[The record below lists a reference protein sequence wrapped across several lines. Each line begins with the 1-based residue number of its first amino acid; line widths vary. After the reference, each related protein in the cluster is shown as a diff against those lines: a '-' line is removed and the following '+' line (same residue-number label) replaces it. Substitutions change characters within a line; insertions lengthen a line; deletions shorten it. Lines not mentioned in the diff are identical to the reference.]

1 MEYNFRSGETMSESL
16 NKLIELAIAEDLDG
30 GVDITSNATIPA
42 DQASVAQ
49 FVNRQPGVVAGT
61 SVAIAV
67 LNFVGVTNISLLV
80 ADGHLVPA
88 GTVILEARGNTRA
101 LLLAERTALNFLTH
115 LSGIATETRTW
126 VEAVTGTHCQIR
138 DTRKTTPGWRVL
150 EKAAVRAGGGTN
162 HRFSLSDAAL
172 IKDNHI
178 VAAGGVLKAFQ
189 LVRKQFPDK
198 EIEVEVD
205 NFEQLH
211 EVLSAKPDLIL
222 LDNMSPELC
231 KEAVAMVAGRVKLE
245 ASGGITLAN
254 ALQYAKSGVDYL
266 AVGALT
272 HSAKALDIGLDLKM
286 GI

>member
-1 MEYNFRSGETMSESL
+1 MNSSL
-16 NKLIELAIAEDLDG
+16 LKLIELAIAEDLDG
-30 GVDITSNATIPA
+30 GVDITSTATIPA
-42 DQASVAQ
+42 DQESVAQ

-67 LNFVGVTNISLLV
+67 LNYLGISGISLLV
-80 ADGHLVPA
+80 ADGSFVPA

-115 LSGIATETRTW
+115 LSGIATETRAW
-126 VEAVTGTHCQIR
+126 VEAITGTPCQIR

-162 HRFSLSDAAL
+162 HRLSLSDAAL

-178 VAAGGVLKAFQ
+178 VGAGGVLAAFE
-189 LVRKQFPDK
+189 LVRAQYPDK

-211 EVLSAKPDLIL
+211 AVLKAQPDLIL

-231 KEAVAMVAGRVKLE
+231 KEAVAIVAGAVKLE

-254 ALQYAKSGVDYL
+254 ALKYAQSGVDFI